1 MKLAHTI
8 KATTLNNMNEIE
20 SHKIEIKCLDGRIIK
35 GYIDKKRYIKD
46 AKHLIIIS
54 HGYGETKRDYIS
66 TSYYLASNDFIVLRY
81 DCLNHLGESDGD
93 VINFVLTDM
102 EFSLRNVI
110 NYVEHQFKLE
120 DIGVISS
127 SLSSRT
133 AFRVATENNKI
144 KYIIALTSVVDLSST
159 LMMLYKE
166 DLISEYKNG
175 MRWGVLDILGFELRD
190 DFLKDVIENNYTDL
204 SSTLCDVREADAP
217 ICYLAAGDD
226 AWIKYGDVKLACEN
240 TKNKESV
247 LISIPGALHQIQ
259 ENPKL
264 AKEAILRIVE
274 SCSRYS
280 KKNIS
285 SVEELAQP
293 SIHNIVRQNKIE
305 MLNLKSI
312 FSVTK
317 TDEKNFW
324 AGYLSKFFIIM
335 KSNDYQNLL
344 SLIAQLLGEV
354 SERCDLLDAGC
365 GNGHFGAWLLCNL
378 DTIIKKDVSEG
389 SFNYVGI
396 DFAENAIKDA
406 KHLHEDIWEKVS
418 PTKNILKKIKSKFEY
433 ILADL
438 EYDIPFGANTF
449 DKICCNL
456 VISYLKDYKNMLKNL
471 YSCLKPGGRI
481 VISSLKPYSDLS
493 LVYKNYIDQNI
504 TVEDILEGRNLLSS
518 AGKIRHKEKQGHYHF
533 FSEQELK
540 IVMEKAGFV
549 SIKTY
554 RAFGNQANVA
564 VGEKQGE
571 DNGKTGKKQS

>member
-1 MKLAHTI
+1 MKLERTTRA
-8 KATTLNNMNEIE
+8 ATLNNVNEIE
-20 SHKIEIKCLDGRIIK
+20 SRKIEVKCSDGRIIK
-35 GYIDKKRYIKD
+35 GYIDKKRDIKN

-66 TSYYLASNDFIVLRY
+66 TSYYLASNDFTVLRY

-93 VINFVLTDM
+93 IINFVLTDM
-102 EFSLRNVI
+102 EFSLRNAI
-110 NYVEHQFKLE
+110 SYADHQLKAN

-127 SLSSRT
+127 SLSSKT
-133 AFRVATENNKI
+133 VFRVAAKSNKI
-144 KYIIALTSVVDLSST
+144 KYIVALTSVVDLSST
-159 LMMLYKE
+159 LTMLYKE
-166 DLISEYKNG
+166 DLISEYRNG
-175 MRWGVLDILGFELRD
+175 MRWGVLDILGFELKD
-190 DFLKDVIENNYTDL
+190 DFLKDVLDNNYTDL
-204 SSTLCDVREADAP
+204 TSTLCDVRETNAP

-226 AWIKYGDVKLACEN
+226 AWIKYEDVKLTYEN

-274 SCSRYS
+274 FCSNYS
-280 KKNIS
+280 KNNVIA
-285 SVEELAQP
+285 VEKLEQP
-293 SIHNIVRQNKIE
+293 SIRDIVRQNKIE

-317 TDEKNFW
+317 IDEKNFW
-324 AGYLSKFFIIM
+324 ASYLSKFFIIM

-344 SLIAQLLGEV
+344 SLIAQLLGEIGEEC
-354 SERCDLLDAGC
+354 SLLDAGC

-378 DTIIKKDVSEG
+378 DTVIKKDISKI
-389 SFNYVGI
+389 SFNYIGI
-396 DFAENAIKDA
+396 DFAESAIKEA
-406 KHLHEDIWEKVS
+406 KHLHEDIWSKVS
-418 PTKNILKKIKSKFEY
+418 PTKNVSKKIRSRFEY

-438 EYDIPFGANTF
+438 EYDIPFDANVF

-456 VISYLKDYKNMLKNL
+456 VISYLKDYKSMLKNL
-471 YSCLKPGGRI
+471 YSCLKPSGKI

-493 LVYKNYIDQNI
+493 LVYKNYIDQNL

-533 FSEQELK
+533 FSEQELRMIMK
-540 IVMEKAGFV
+540 DAGFV
-549 SIKTY
+549 MIKTY
-554 RAFGNQANVA
+554 RALGNQANVA
-564 VGEKQGE
+564 VGEKQGVNDGE
-571 DNGKTGKKQS
+571 TDGKQY